1 MLMER
6 ETLIFYKEWSN
17 ILEFLDEDARLE
29 VYDAVFNY
37 AFSGELLD
45 FVSDK
50 AQKAFEMFKPQIDKD
65 QAKYIDICNKRREAA
80 RKSRKGKKKK
90 QIEANDS
97 KSEQMQ
103 ANANTCK
110 QMLTNDSKSEQ
121 MPYDNNKFTNVNYDI
136 STIIESNTN
145 VLDSESVSTETDPPI
160 DWSSF
165 INWWNNNVHNTNI
178 PELKTL
184 NEDRRKAVRCR
195 IKEYKKASLGIV
207 MQKLVASSFLQGVN
221 SRNFIATFD
230 WVFKKAN
237 YTKILEGNYD
247 NKDLN
252 NATTNNSTS
261 TSDGR
266 SQREADAAEIVERL
280 LNSQ

>member
-45 FVSDK
+45 FFSEK
-50 AQKAFEMFKPQIDKD
+50 AKKAFEMFKPQIDKD

-80 RKSRKGKKKK
+80 RKSRKGKRK

-97 KSEQMQ
+97 KSEQKR

-110 QMLTNDSKSEQ
+110 QMLTDDSKSEQ
-121 MPYDNNKFTNVNYDI
+121 KPYDNNKFTNVNYDI
-136 STIIESNTN
+136 STIIESDTN

-195 IKEYKKASLGIV
+195 IKEHKKASLGIV
-207 MQKLVASSFLQGVN
+207 MQKLVASSFLHGVN

-247 NKDLN
+247 NKDLSN
-252 NATTNNSTS
+252 GTTINPTS